1 MMTRK
6 RDTLIEA
13 VKSELKKDAA
23 AIDPGFL
30 DRRIDELYAL
40 DGLAPPKLEEKQLLA
55 AARTV
60 RARAAWRRQNRAAKQ
75 ALKRRFT
82 ARAVPWAAAACCA
95 VLLLFSANYVSTL
108 LTGSC
113 LPSKAGIKICCGT
126 KICLCDTGKRE
137 ETAHP
142 E

>member
-1 MMTRK
+1 MTRK
-6 RDTLIEA
+6 RDALIEE

-23 AIDPGFL
+23 AIDPGFI
-30 DRRIDELYAL
+30 DRRIDALYAL
-40 DGLAPPKLEEKQLLA
+40 DGLGPPKLDETQLLA

-60 RARAAWRRQNRAAKQ
+60 RARAAWRRQNIRAKR

-82 ARAVPWAAAACCA
+82 ARAVPWAAAVCCA
-95 VLLLFSANYVSTL
+95 VLLLFSVNYVTTL

-126 KICLCDTGKRE
+126 KFCLCDTGKME